1 MSCVYL
7 HWARKYNRGNTSWL
21 WGIARCT
28 WIKRKLGDTGRRK
41 ANICFGCWSV
51 NTIDAGHTG
60 WLRRGQGAEVH
71 GGEWCQDVGGVFTS
85 CYTCIIIIFFFSVKL
100 WKILEG
106 LGRQLENKS
115 CGPCNCTPA
124 SLPAGVCRREAAQM
138 KIISSCSHA
147 HLQWLI
153 LKGHQM
159 ARQHIF
165 VQGVQLS
172 VLTLDRYA
180 WYACGTWGTK
190 RRWGRIR
197 FSFGSITVNLETL
210 TCRRA
215 LFGLDSL
222 NLAKNSFVIFLY
234 QSFKIL
240 PPFPTLLNFS
250 IFFLPFPSSFLKLF
264 LGPYY
269 ILQLCNG
276 WKCIQGFP
284 GGSDGKESACISG
297 DLSSV
302 PGLGRSPGGG
312 HGNLL

>member
-7 HWARKYNRGNTSWL
+7 HWASKYNQGNTSWL

-28 WIKRKLGDTGRRK
+28 WIKRKLRDTGRRK
-41 ANICFGCWSV
+41 ANICSGYWAV
-51 NTIDAGHTG
+51 TAIDADHTG
-60 WLRRGQGAEVH
+60 WVRRGQGAELH
-71 GGEWCQDVGGVFTS
+71 GGEWSQDVEGVFTS
-85 CYTCIIIIFFFSVKL
+85 CYTCMFFFFFSLVKP

-115 CGPCNCTPA
+115 CAPCNCMPA
-124 SLPAGVCRREAAQM
+124 SSPASVCRREAAQM

-147 HLQWLI
+147 HLLWLI
-153 LKGHQM
+153 LKGYQM

-172 VLTLDRYA
+172 VLTLVR
-180 WYACGTWGTK
+180 YACGTWGT
-190 RRWGRIR
+190 RRRRGKIR

-210 TCRRA
+210 MCRRN

-240 PPFPTLLNFS
+240 PPFPHSFKLFHFLPSFT
-250 IFFLPFPSSFLKLF
+250 FFLSHFF
-264 LGPYY
+264 
-269 ILQLCNG
+269 
-276 WKCIQGFP
+276 
-284 GGSDGKESACISG
+284 
-297 DLSSV
+297 
-302 PGLGRSPGGG
+302 
-312 HGNLL
+312 